1 MAKKLKN
8 SEELGRISFR
18 ILDDETARELDKRA
32 KAVGKSR
39 HDFARDLT
47 IAGMTALDE
56 EQHETRMLRR
66 EMANVAGEI
75 RSLRKLQEELL
86 QVPENTF
93 PEELMVEL
101 HQLATDV
108 RRLKSLR
115 KVIQKLRLDHAAG
128 VNLLAVN
135 AGRLSTEEARQW
147 VIDKLLTKKKGR

>member
-8 SEELGRISFR
+8 SEEVGRISFR
-18 ILDDETARELDKRA
+18 ILDDETAGELDKRA

-47 IAGMTALDE
+47 IAGMTALAE
-56 EQHETRMLRR
+56 EQHETRMLRS

-108 RRLKSLR
+108 RRLTSLR
-115 KVIQKLRLDHAAG
+115 KMIQKLRHDHATG
-128 VNLLAVN
+128 VYLLAVK
-135 AGRLSTEEARQW
+135 AGKLVPDEARQW
-147 VIDKLLTKKKGR
+147 VENRLLEK